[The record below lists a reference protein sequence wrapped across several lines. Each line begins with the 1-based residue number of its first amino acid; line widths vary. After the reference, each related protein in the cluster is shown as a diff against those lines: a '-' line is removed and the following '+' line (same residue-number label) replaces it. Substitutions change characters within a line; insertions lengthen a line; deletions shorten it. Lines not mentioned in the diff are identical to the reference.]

1 MYTKGWNSVSSTPL
15 ALNTGVVALQQEGY
29 YLTLLP
35 AHIVVHGVPYVRE
48 SGDVAEGKF
57 IIPVTISGDQV
68 TMSDHQIE
76 FMGEFPHTAGKI
88 KMTALLADV
97 PTDNQI
103 ADGMV
108 SNYRFSNKP
117 NEGKIDDDCYKKVK
131 HYEAIVCSEAQAIDP
146 AVTAR
151 KWRPT
156 DQLTEAVFRYADTNA
171 GRAGIV
177 EQNNRLRQYKLGII
191 GLGGTG
197 SYVLDLIA
205 KTPVSEIHLFDGDV
219 FENHNAFRAPGAAQ
233 VEALKQR
240 LPKTEYFKAMYDAM
254 RHGIHAHL
262 YHVTKEKLSDLD
274 QLDFVF
280 LCIDSGAARK
290 MIAEYLRTKH
300 IPFIDTGIDIS
311 NRSGQNLLEAITRVT
326 FVNDDSADEAM
337 SFLSFGDIDDG
348 IYSTNVQIAEINA
361 LNACQAVI
369 EWKKHVGFYADDR
382 PTACQVAYYSQDN
395 ATVY

>member
-1 MYTKGWNSVSSTPL
+1 MRGWNSVSSTPL

-35 AHIVVHGVPYVRE
+35 AHIVVHDVPYVRE
-48 SGDVAEGKF
+48 SGDVAEGKL
-57 IIPVTISGDQV
+57 IIPVTISGEQV
-68 TMSDHQIE
+68 TMPDHQIH
-76 FMGEFPHTAGKI
+76 FMGEFPYTATGV

-97 PTDNQI
+97 PTGNEVAEGI
-103 ADGMV
+103 V

-117 NEGKIDDDCYKKVK
+117 SDEKIEDDCYKKVK
-131 HYEAIVCSEAQAIDP
+131 HYEAIICGEAQVVDP
-146 AVTAR
+146 SATAR
-151 KWRPT
+151 KWKPT
-156 DQLTEAVFRYADTNA
+156 DQRAETVFQYADTNA

-177 EQNNRLRQYKLGII
+177 EQSNRLRQSKIGII

-197 SYVLDLIA
+197 SYVLDLVA

-240 LPKTEYFKAMYDAM
+240 LSKTDYFKTMYDVM
-254 RHGIHAHL
+254 RHGIHAHP
-262 YHVTKEKLSDLD
+262 YHVTEEKLSELD
-274 QLDFVF
+274 QLNFVF

-290 MIAEYLRTKH
+290 LIAEYLRTKH

-311 NRSGQNLLEAITRVT
+311 NRSGQNLLEAITRAT

-337 SFLSFGDIDDG
+337 SFLSFGDINDG

-369 EWKKHVGFYADDR
+369 EWKKYVGFYADDR
-382 PTACQVAYYSQDN
+382 PAACQVAYYTQDN